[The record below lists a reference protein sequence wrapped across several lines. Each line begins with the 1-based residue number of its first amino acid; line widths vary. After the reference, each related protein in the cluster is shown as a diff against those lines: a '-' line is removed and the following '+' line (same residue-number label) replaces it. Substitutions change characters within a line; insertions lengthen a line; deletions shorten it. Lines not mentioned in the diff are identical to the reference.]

1 MEKVTIEIDG
11 QEVEIEED
19 KTILDAAEKAGID
32 IPTLCYNELWDE
44 RPETCRM
51 CVVETKGNGPS
62 EIVSSCTSPVTE
74 GLKVETDSAEVY
86 RSRRNTLKLL
96 LTQHTQDCRNCPDSG
111 NCELSELSKE
121 YDVSYLSVCADCSLQ
136 EENCLL
142 NRGILCLGPISYSG
156 CTIVCPEEGYRCV
169 ACRGLNLNE
178 DIMRFASETYENN
191 NISIDRVIEEVKY
204 MFSGEVPELEQVIS
218 KVSVQ
223 KEVD

>member
-1 MEKVTIEIDG
+1 MEKVTIEING
-11 QEVEIEED
+11 QEIDIEKD
-19 KTILDAAEKAGID
+19 KTILDAAQKADID

-51 CVVETKGNGPS
+51 CVVETVGDGPS
-62 EIVSSCTSPVTE
+62 QIVASCTAPVSD
-74 GLKVETDSAEVY
+74 GLKVKTHSAEVY
-86 RSRRNTLKLL
+86 RSRRNTLQLL
-96 LTQHTQDCRNCPDSG
+96 LTQHKQDCRNCPESG
-111 NCELSELSKE
+111 DCKLSELSKK
-121 YDVSYLSVCADCSLQ
+121 YDVSYLSVCADCALQ
-136 EENCLL
+136 GKNCLL
-142 NRGILCLGPISYSG
+142 NHGIICLGPISYSG
-156 CTIVCPEEGYRCV
+156 CTIVCPEEGFRCV